1 MRQPRISPRQ
11 AVELLAGLAATIVGG
26 VWDNRPTASAYS
38 PIEEHG
44 TIGIAVRFADD
55 IALRRCRIAWGAHR
69 PDYFTHALE
78 AVSYT
83 HLQHFPGGPGRFRME
98 IIVEGVRK
106 KDDFAPSAAS
116 GRLPFQPIDEG
127 LFSEAG
133 NPSFGCQAQG
143 GIRQAPGQR
152 RRAERIDEVWR
163 KRGQAGPAVDV
174 AKRIMVQRAK
184 PALVIV

>member
-78 AVSYT
+78 AEDVKGLTY
-83 HLQHFPGGPGRFRME
+83 PGFVGESAHPGRE
-98 IIVEGVRK
+98 SAVSVR
-106 KDDFAPSAAS
+106 
-116 GRLPFQPIDEG
+116 
-127 LFSEAG
+127 
-133 NPSFGCQAQG
+133 
-143 GIRQAPGQR
+143 
-152 RRAERIDEVWR
+152 
-163 KRGQAGPAVDV
+163 
-174 AKRIMVQRAK
+174 
-184 PALVIV
+184 